1 MSISEPGRDP
11 SVATT
16 AAPLLRRVL
25 GTPLLVFYGLG
36 VIIGAGI
43 YVLVG
48 SVVGAAG
55 AAAPWS
61 FILAGVLAGLTGLSY
76 AELAARFPEAAGAA
90 AYVKEAF
97 GSDRLSQLVGLA
109 VAAVVIL
116 STASIA
122 RGSIGYFQVFAPWP
136 DAFIAGGLVLL
147 FTAIACLGVRESVG
161 LAAAMTLIEIGGLL
175 LVIFAG
181 WPALQSLPERIGEL
195 MPAADPAA
203 LAGVAAGAFLAFFA
217 FIGFENLANMAEEA
231 AAPERSLPR
240 SILISLGLSTLLYV
254 VVTAV
259 TILALPLDELVASPA
274 PLLLVAARSQW
285 FSSDL
290 FAAIALVAVA
300 NGVLIELV
308 MLARLLYGMARRGW
322 LPRVLGNVSRR
333 WRTPIPATIAAGG
346 AVFVLTVALPFG
358 SLVAV
363 TSTITLVVFAV
374 VNLALWQLQRRQ
386 PRVAGFRV
394 PRMIPPLAAIASV
407 ALAIAQLLI

>member
-1 MSISEPGRDP
+1 MSISEPDRDP
-11 SVATT
+11 SVVTT

-43 YVLVG
+43 YVLVS

-76 AELAARFPEAAGAA
+76 AELAVRFPEAAGAA

-97 GSDRLSQLVGLA
+97 GSDRLSQLVGIA

-122 RGSIGYFQVFAPWP
+122 RGSIGYFQVFAPWS

-175 LVIFAG
+175 LVIVAG
-181 WPALQSLPERIGEL
+181 WPALQLLPERIGEL

-254 VVTAV
+254 AVAAV
-259 TILALPLDELVASPA
+259 TILALPIDEIVASSA
-274 PLLLVAARSQW
+274 PLLLVAARAQW

-290 FAAIALVAVA
+290 FAAIALIAVA

-322 LPRVLGNVSRR
+322 LPRGLGSVSRR
-333 WRTPIPATIAAGG
+333 SRTPILATLAAGG

-363 TSTITLVVFAV
+363 TSTITLVVFTAV
-374 VNLALWQLQRRQ
+374 NVALWQLQRRQ
-386 PRVAGFRV
+386 PRVVGFRT
-394 PRMIPPLAAIASV
+394 PRFVPPLAAIASV
-407 ALAIAQLLI
+407 ALAIAQFLI